1 MVFGGPRS
9 KSQLKK
15 HENEIGK
22 ELFALHLICSYKVH
36 QQFRVMTES
45 YTEEETS
52 TDLWGSSKRALC
64 EQRNIKMINSSIPQ
78 NEKLFFFHVIGFC
91 QWELVQMRASR
102 DLERSHRG
110 VTASLSL
117 ACTSESPERHV
128 LAAQQP
134 NKATSDFCTKENHGW
149 KKNMFRNARN
159 LKLHHKCVIYNAFK
173 ILSFY

>member
-15 HENEIGK
+15 HENERGK
-22 ELFALHLICSYKVH
+22 NFCSALHLICSYKVH

-64 EQRNIKMINSSIPQ
+64 EQSIPQ

-91 QWELVQMRASR
+91 QWELVLMRASR
-102 DLERSHRG
+102 DLERSHHG
-110 VTASLSL
+110 MTASLSS
-117 ACTSESPERHV
+117 ACTSESPRSTTTKQGYIRFLYKRKPWMEKKHV
-128 LAAQQP
+128 
-134 NKATSDFCTKENHGW
+134 
-149 KKNMFRNARN
+149 
-159 LKLHHKCVIYNAFK
+159 
-173 ILSFY
+173 